1 MLARSRLLC
10 LGCAAPTPRAYHVP
24 ARGVQLE
31 SCTRSVEEGVPLN
44 GRCHIRAS
52 QALPVPTATM
62 DETEKGE
69 RSQER
74 AYFDDTTNASQFAAA
89 RKKNEADAK
98 YCWR

>member
-1 MLARSRLLC
+1 
-10 LGCAAPTPRAYHVP
+10 
-24 ARGVQLE
+24 
-31 SCTRSVEEGVPLN
+31 
-44 GRCHIRAS
+44 
-52 QALPVPTATM
+52 M

>member
-1 MLARSRLLC
+1 
-10 LGCAAPTPRAYHVP
+10 
-24 ARGVQLE
+24 
-31 SCTRSVEEGVPLN
+31 
-44 GRCHIRAS
+44 
-52 QALPVPTATM
+52 M

-74 AYFDDTTNASQFAAA
+74 AYFDDTTNASQFADA